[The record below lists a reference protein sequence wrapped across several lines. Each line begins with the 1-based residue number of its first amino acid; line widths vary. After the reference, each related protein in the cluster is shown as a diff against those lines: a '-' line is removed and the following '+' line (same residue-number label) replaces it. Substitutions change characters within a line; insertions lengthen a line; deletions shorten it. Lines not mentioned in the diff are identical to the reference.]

1 MFMIGED
8 SFVLPEDFDTEEI
21 DIFAELGVSNSHK
34 VNLQNTQEVSD
45 EFSILLE
52 KEEIVE
58 ESLPSDLAN
67 NNDAA
72 EKMPDSDTIAKIL
85 EVLVKNNLNQDDE
98 QSLLQSI
105 PGKAKFDPASTVVK
119 LHDGECEISVLIDV
133 EGSGPVRP
141 SAKVNTTNQIV
152 KIEPAPETIP
162 SIWIPLYQALQKLL
176 TDAIN
181 LLSSTK
187 FTINKNL

>member
-1 MFMIGED
+1 MIGED
-8 SFVLPEDFDTEEI
+8 SFVMLEDFDTEEI

-34 VNLQNTQEVSD
+34 VNLQNTQEASD

-52 KEEIVE
+52 KEEIIE
-58 ESLPSDLAN
+58 ESLPSVLAN

-72 EKMPDSDTIAKIL
+72 QKIPDSDTIAKIL
-85 EVLVKNNLNQDDE
+85 EVLVKNNLNQDVE
-98 QSLLQSI
+98 QTLLQSI
-105 PGKAKFDPASTVVK
+105 PGKAKFDPASTVIK

-141 SAKVNTTNQIV
+141 SAKVNTANQIV

-162 SIWIPLYQALQKLL
+162 SIWVPLYQALQKLL

-187 FTINKNL
+187 FTVNKNL

>member
-1 MFMIGED
+1 MIGEE

-34 VNLQNTQEVSD
+34 VSLQNTQDVPD
-45 EFSILLE
+45 ELSILLE
-52 KEEIVE
+52 KEEILE
-58 ESLPSDLAN
+58 ESLPSDFTN
-67 NNDAA
+67 NND
-72 EKMPDSDTIAKIL
+72 EVERLPDSDTIAKIL
-85 EVLVKNNLNQDDE
+85 EVLVKNNLNQDEE
-98 QSLLQSI
+98 QTLLQSI
-105 PGKAKFDPASTVVK
+105 PGKAKFDPNSAVVK
-119 LHDGECEISVLIDV
+119 LHHGECEISVLIEV
-133 EGSGPVRP
+133 EGSGHVRP

-162 SIWIPLYQALQKLL
+162 SIWVPLYQALQKLL

>member
-1 MFMIGED
+1 M
-8 SFVLPEDFDTEEI
+8 
-21 DIFAELGVSNSHK
+21 
-34 VNLQNTQEVSD
+34 
-45 EFSILLE
+45 
-52 KEEIVE
+52 
-58 ESLPSDLAN
+58 
-67 NNDAA
+67 
-72 EKMPDSDTIAKIL
+72 
-85 EVLVKNNLNQDDE
+85 VKNNLNQDDE
-98 QSLLQSI
+98 QTLLQSI
-105 PGKAKFDPASTVVK
+105 PGKAKFDPDSTVIK
-119 LHDGECEISVLIDV
+119 LNDGECEISVLIDV

-187 FTINKNL
+187 FTVNKNL

>member
-1 MFMIGED
+1 MIGED

-45 EFSILLE
+45 ELSMLLE

-58 ESLPSDLAN
+58 ESLASDFASS
-67 NNDAA
+67 NDAV
-72 EKMPDSDTIAKIL
+72 EKIPDSDTIAKIL
-85 EVLVKNNLNQDDE
+85 EVLVKNELNQDED
-98 QSLLQSI
+98 QVLLQSI
-105 PGKAKFDPASTVVK
+105 PGKAKFDPNSAIVK

-133 EGSGPVRP
+133 EGSGKVRP
-141 SAKVNTTNQIV
+141 SAKVNTTDQIV

-162 SIWIPLYQALQKLL
+162 SIWIPLYEALQKLL

>member
-1 MFMIGED
+1 MIGED

-45 EFSILLE
+45 ELSILLE

-58 ESLPSDLAN
+58 ESLASDFAS
-67 NNDAA
+67 NNDAV
-72 EKMPDSDTIAKIL
+72 EKIPDSDTIAKIL
-85 EVLVKNNLNQDDE
+85 EVLVKNNLNQDDK
-98 QSLLQSI
+98 QTLLQSI